1 MSTSYIISQFRKPEA
16 VKNYLDTLLT
26 DFSKATYH
34 WFVHVL
40 CGTLISFS
48 KEEDGWVPVPSKTME
63 KEWGKRTEI
72 QWPQLEEAGFIEVF
86 TLDVIETE
94 EGERKAK
101 TYSKRDNLCRS
112 YRINQDILI
121 KIAELSTI
129 DPFNP
134 PNFYNLVDGTTSNSV
149 IKYKKKDENNN
160 YIPQLLRDSMD
171 NIKRC
176 IINYDAIKSYIS
188 IQEAEAKLIGTEAAY
203 RRYLNDKNCFDAIC
217 SVGAN
222 LIKLENG
229 LAEFTPLF
237 NTPQYPGRISE
248 TGGGL
253 QTSSRLMKHIA
264 FSNVPGL
271 RNYDLKSSQ
280 VFGLIQQFE
289 KADVDTSWL
298 HGYLKVDKQEFA
310 DRVGISKDRWK
321 QILCAT
327 IMGAHLKSKVSIED
341 FEPKYFIKKIK
352 GELVEVKV
360 PFTNAVIKALYEE
373 ANEVPSVAMDYYI
386 KYYQVV
392 EPLLTSIKAWQK
404 WLVTDYLTDKKNLHN
419 TQGKVVIKNPT
430 GQTFS
435 ISDYMK
441 AGKFINKN
449 ELLRKV
455 SAFILQ
461 GVEASYIHH
470 LTCLSSQFGF
480 EVLSNQFDGLV
491 VLGEIPVE
499 AMQLAKAASG
509 LTHAHLEEKGF
520 M

>member
-26 DFSKATYH
+26 DFNKATYH

-48 KEEDGWVPVPSKTME
+48 KEEEGWVPVPSRTME

-72 QWPQLEEAGFIEVF
+72 QWLQLEEAGLIEVF
-86 TLDVIETE
+86 TLDVIKTKD
-94 EGERKAK
+94 GELKNK
-101 TYSKRDNLCRS
+101 TYSRNNNLCRS
-112 YRINQDILI
+112 YRISQDILI
-121 KIAELSTI
+121 QIAELSTI

-134 PNFYNLVDGTTSNSV
+134 PNFYNLVDGTKSNSV
-149 IKYKKKDENNN
+149 IKYRKKDENNN

-176 IINYDAIKSYIS
+176 IINYDEIKSYLS
-188 IQEAEAKLIGTEAAY
+188 TQEAEAKIIGTEAAY

-217 SVGAN
+217 SRGSN
-222 LIKLENG
+222 IFKLENG
-229 LAEFTPLF
+229 LAEFTPIF
-237 NTPQYPGRISE
+237 NKPQDPGRISE

-264 FSNVPGL
+264 FSNIPGL

-289 KADVDTSWL
+289 EADVDTSWL
-298 HGYLKVDKQEFA
+298 KTYLGKDKQEFA
-310 DRVGISKDRWK
+310 DQVGISKDRWK

-327 IMGAHLKSKVSIED
+327 VMGAHLQKKVSIKD
-341 FEPKYFIKKIK
+341 FEPKYIVKKIK
-352 GELVEVKV
+352 GELVEIKI
-360 PFTNAVIKALYEE
+360 PPSDAVIKALYEE
-373 ANEVPSVAMDYYI
+373 AAGVPSVAMGYYI
-386 KYYQVV
+386 KYYQAI
-392 EPLLTSIKAWQK
+392 EPLLTSIAAWQK
-404 WLVTDYLTDKKNLHN
+404 WLLEVYLVDSKNLQN
-419 TQGKVVIKNPT
+419 TQGKVVIQNPT
-430 GQTFS
+430 GQTFN

-441 AGKFINKN
+441 AGKFINVN
-449 ELLRKV
+449 ELQRKV

-461 GVEASYIHH
+461 GVEASFIHH
-470 LTCLSSQFGF
+470 LTNLSSQFGF

-491 VLGEIPVE
+491 VLGEIPE
-499 AMQLAKAASG
+499 QAMELAKAASG
-509 LTHAHLEEKGF
+509 LNHAYLEEKGF
-520 M
+520 V